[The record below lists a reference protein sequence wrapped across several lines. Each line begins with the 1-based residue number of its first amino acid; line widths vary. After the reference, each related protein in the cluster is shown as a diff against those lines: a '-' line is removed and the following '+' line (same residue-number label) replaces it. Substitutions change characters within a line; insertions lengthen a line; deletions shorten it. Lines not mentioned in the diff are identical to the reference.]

1 MDMYVS
7 VWGGGARI
15 GCTCSRDILSAP
27 FLTPPSPLLVPRQ
40 VTPFL
45 IPLSPLAIGP
55 PPQVIQ
61 SDVDEA
67 LRLMRMSKASLN
79 SDMEPQRKE
88 DNVSV
93 CYK

>member
-1 MDMYVS
+1 M
-7 VWGGGARI
+7 
-15 GCTCSRDILSAP
+15 
-27 FLTPPSPLLVPRQ
+27 VPRP

-45 IPLSPLAIGP
+45 TPLSPLAVGHP
-55 PPQVIQ
+55 PTQVIQ